1 MLTRHICS
9 LLTLAQTPRSPSQFQ
24 RSNQTCEL
32 NSFSIRTAQ
41 TFCNSTLK
49 TPAIR
54 CKTILQFIECGT
66 GVMHPLLLRDCVVR
80 KNGDCIREKTSK
92 RLISCEHQVMLTK
105 KSIIKIQEVK
115 VKIE

>member
-1 MLTRHICS
+1 
-9 LLTLAQTPRSPSQFQ
+9 
-24 RSNQTCEL
+24 
-32 NSFSIRTAQ
+32 
-41 TFCNSTLK
+41 
-49 TPAIR
+49 
-54 CKTILQFIECGT
+54 
-66 GVMHPLLLRDCVVR
+66 VVR